1 MGTATRFFSFVG
13 GLLLIGIALFYFGI
27 PIYQTIV
34 EPEYADFPGGAA
46 GLVVMLLVVAA
57 FPFGGGLMLMRRA
70 LRAAPADAAVFD
82 QPSGVAPTLST
93 ALSASRP
100 PLTAQPIEDA
110 APAMPAAVARPIEMA
125 APAASPAAARASAPR
140 KRLWLSAIGLG
151 ISVVSALM
159 IVVSVAA
166 ILNQGADPGL
176 ALFIILSGL
185 ALWAGVR
192 VARAGDPDIGRR
204 FLADLGGGLPMTRQ
218 LARLARSSAGLG
230 LAAALVGIP
239 LMIIFRRQAHVIGL
253 IAMTVYSVTDPA
265 MNVTRRSWWHGAYV
279 SGTVWFVLFLVLAAT
294 TQFVTGSRDI
304 VIVYMLPMAAYPVAM
319 AVSGVVRLLIGTR

>member
-13 GLLLIGIALFYFGI
+13 GLILIGIALFYFGI
-27 PIYQTIV
+27 PIYQTIA

-46 GLVVMLLVVAA
+46 GLVVMHLVVAA

-70 LRAAPADAAVFD
+70 LRAAP
-82 QPSGVAPTLST
+82 PT
-93 ALSASRP
+93 AL
-100 PLTAQPIEDA
+100 PIQDA
-110 APAMPAAVARPIEMA
+110 APAMPAAVAKPIEMA
-125 APAASPAAARASAPR
+125 APAASPAAAGTSPPR
-140 KRLWLSAIGLG
+140 ERPWLSTIGLV

-192 VARAGDPDIGRR
+192 VARAGDPDIGRS
-204 FLADLGGGLPMTRQ
+204 FLSDLGGGLPMAKQ
-218 LARLARSSAGLG
+218 PARLARSSAGLG

-239 LMIIFRRQAHVIGL
+239 LMIIFRREAHVIGL
-253 IAMTVYSVTDPA
+253 TAMTVYSVIDPA
-265 MNVTRRSWWHGAYV
+265 MNVTRRSWWLGAFV

-294 TQFVTGSRDI
+294 TQFVTGSPDI
-304 VIVYMLPMAAYPVAM
+304 VLVYMLPMAAYPVAM
-319 AVSGVVRLLIGTR
+319 AVSGLVRLLKGKP